1 RRVDRL
7 LAAQTDL
14 LRSLDEARGSE
25 VRQELNGIEQVGL
38 AHRVRARNA
47 RVRTKID
54 DDPAQILESVDLQTR
69 EHASSLS
76 HHTDA
81 LPGHVSASAPAV
93 HSSRQRIPVDG
104 HYTGP
109 MDSRALLT
117 DLAQRPLQELD
128 LIWDSIDAAHL
139 NSHPAGHPNSIAWLL
154 WHTGRE
160 IDLQV
165 AHASGRDQVW
175 TQDWADRM

>member
-1 RRVDRL
+1 MLPEVVMRVGIDDHLRCDAHRLVGSVLMTEEEERRVDRL

-54 DDPAQILESVDLQTR
+54 DDPEQILESVDLQTR
-69 EHASSLS
+69 ELASSLS

-93 HSSRQRIPVDG
+93 HSYR
-104 HYTGP
+104 
-109 MDSRALLT
+109 
-117 DLAQRPLQELD
+117 
-128 LIWDSIDAAHL
+128 
-139 NSHPAGHPNSIAWLL
+139 
-154 WHTGRE
+154 
-160 IDLQV
+160 
-165 AHASGRDQVW
+165 
-175 TQDWADRM
+175 